1 MKRSEIREER
11 VNGGAAGV
19 CGECGILYRSGFL
32 PASHGVC
39 PVCVD
44 ALDARFEQALIEAG
58 LFRVDGSA
66 RLG

>member
-1 MKRSEIREER
+1 MERSEIREER
-11 VNGGAAGV
+11 VSGGAAGV

-39 PVCVD
+39 PVCVGT
-44 ALDARFEQALIEAG
+44 LDAKFEQALIEAG
-58 LFRVDGSA
+58 LIRVDGSA